1 MTPDPRI
8 DIVWPLL
15 ARPNCDL
22 WERHQAEQLAAR
34 ILQALDDAR
43 QPLPADASINLG
55 PFE

>member
-1 MTPDPRI
+1 MNADDAEHDRLI

-34 ILQALDDAR
+34 ILQALDDA
-43 QPLPADASINLG
+43 
-55 PFE
+55 E